1 MIKRL
6 FYWMI
11 EYGIVIKDMKS
22 LVLIG
27 DVGGLLLSRVNRVG
41 IISLFF
47 CFLILVGCQFGE
59 STEEKM
65 YNHLEEAVA
74 LEDQFREQQAPLAKA
89 EKKEQELYDEIVALS
104 MDEFDKIKSLS
115 TEAEALTKKRLEY
128 LNNEKE
134 SIDKAYE
141 EFENTKDLREDLE
154 DENVQESAQTL
165 IDKMD
170 KRYKAYQSLYKE
182 YKSAIELDKKLYTM
196 LQDKELT
203 LEQLQEQIKKVNEQ
217 YTKVSKQKEEFNHY
231 TTEFNEAKK
240 AFYKAADLNV
250 NYGE

>member
-1 MIKRL
+1 M
-6 FYWMI
+6 
-11 EYGIVIKDMKS
+11 
-22 LVLIG
+22 
-27 DVGGLLLSRVNRVG
+27 SRVNRVG

-141 EFENTKDLREDLE
+141 EFENTKDLRGDLE
-154 DENVQESAQTL
+154 DENVQESAEAL

-170 KRYKAYQSLYKE
+170 KRYDAYQSLYKE
-182 YKSAIELDKKLYTM
+182 YKAAIELDKKLYTM

-217 YTKVSKQKEEFNHY
+217 YTKVSKQKEEFNKY

>member
-1 MIKRL
+1 M
-6 FYWMI
+6 
-11 EYGIVIKDMKS
+11 
-22 LVLIG
+22 
-27 DVGGLLLSRVNRVG
+27 NRVG

-74 LEDQFREQQAPLAKA
+74 LEDQFREQQEPLAKA
-89 EKKEQELYDEIVALS
+89 EKKEQGLYDEIVALS

-115 TEAEALTKKRLEY
+115 EEAEALTEKRLEY

-141 EFENTKDLREDLE
+141 EFENTKELSEDLE
-154 DENVQESAQTL
+154 GEVQKSANTL
-165 IDKMD
+165 IEKMD
-170 KRYKAYQSLYKE
+170 KRYEAYQTLYKE
-182 YKSAIELDKKLYTM
+182 YKAAIELDKKLYSM

-203 LEQLQEQIKKVNEQ
+203 LEQLQEQIKSVNDQ
-217 YTKVSKQKEEFNHY
+217 YTKVSEQKEKFNTY

-240 AFYKAADLNV
+240 AFYKAAELNV